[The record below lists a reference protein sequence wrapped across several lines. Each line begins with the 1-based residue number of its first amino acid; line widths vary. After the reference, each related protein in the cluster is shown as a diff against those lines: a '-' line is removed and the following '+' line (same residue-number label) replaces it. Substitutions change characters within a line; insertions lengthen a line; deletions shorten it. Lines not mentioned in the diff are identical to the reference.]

1 MDSTV
6 LILAVLGAAMLAVIV
21 LMAIGYSELWMEDDS
36 DNRFVAE
43 FKRALDGKL
52 KNDQVEPEEDTYV
65 SFEELLEKPKRKN
78 DEKPKNDDDRA
89 EQITDLL
96 IQAVRSE
103 MDRARYDAIPFAV
116 HGKDTEVIQLE
127 DKENERFSKL
137 IEELLDQ
144 DIPPQPK
151 AWK

>member
-1 MDSTV
+1 
-6 LILAVLGAAMLAVIV
+6 
-21 LMAIGYSELWMEDDS
+21 
-36 DNRFVAE
+36 
-43 FKRALDGKL
+43 
-52 KNDQVEPEEDTYV
+52 
-65 SFEELLEKPKRKN
+65 
-78 DEKPKNDDDRA
+78 
-89 EQITDLL
+89 
-96 IQAVRSE
+96 